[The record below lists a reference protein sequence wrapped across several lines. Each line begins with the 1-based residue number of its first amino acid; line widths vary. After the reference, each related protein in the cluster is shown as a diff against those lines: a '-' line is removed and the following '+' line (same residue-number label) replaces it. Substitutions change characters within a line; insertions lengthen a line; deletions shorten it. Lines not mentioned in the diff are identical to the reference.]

1 MPHSHN
7 SKSGARAN
15 ATARIIS
22 AELADIADMAAR
34 LARAAHTL
42 HALPRCAHTTPAGGR
57 STWPDFIQKTRFSYS
72 QTRDSARPNPPSTA
86 IDDLDHLAGLLW
98 HLDAPQRQLVWARA
112 CNIGWAAFVAG
123 MHRSRTSLNRDHKLA
138 LALLCRHE
146 ARLHGSQ
153 GSSGYNGSNGSHGSH
168 GS

>member
-1 MPHSHN
+1 MDKSALLMIGNILDKTESQNGVPPMPHSHN

-34 LARAAHTL
+34 FARAAHTL

-72 QTRDSARPNPPSTA
+72 QTRDSARPNPKIERKPPCPAQWPNLNQPPGPMAGSEPHARPTGRVFSCPTLTPIQKGAPHASASTC
-86 IDDLDHLAGLLW
+86 HW
-98 HLDAPQRQLVWARA
+98 HCAD
-112 CNIGWAAFVAG
+112 
-123 MHRSRTSLNRDHKLA
+123 
-138 LALLCRHE
+138 
-146 ARLHGSQ
+146 
-153 GSSGYNGSNGSHGSH
+153 
-168 GS
+168 